1 MLPFRLRQ
9 QRKRKCQASAYRQ
22 LAINGSIDNVFY
34 QYRGGEA
41 ESCNNTTNVVAENY
55 LLRLSAKPDK
65 FVAVLYIGRVAVT
78 KLTFEIPD
86 ATHHLLKIQAAV
98 DGLTIKDFILN
109 CIAPELTRV
118 ESGRE
123 QLRRSAEAWE
133 MTRQNLTLERGDKS
147 YHEIIHDGHKW

>member
-1 MLPFRLRQ
+1 MVIGF
-9 QRKRKCQASAYRQ
+9 ATV
-22 LAINGSIDNVFY
+22 SIDNVFY
-34 QYRGGEA
+34 QYQGGEA
-41 ESCNNTTNVVAENY
+41 EGCNNRVDGVVVKY
-55 LLRLSAKPDK
+55 LLQLSAKPDK
-65 FVAVLYIGRVAVT
+65 IIAVLYVGRVAVT

-133 MTRQNLTLERGDKS
+133 VTRQNLTLERGDKS

>member
-1 MLPFRLRQ
+1 M
-9 QRKRKCQASAYRQ
+9 
-22 LAINGSIDNVFY
+22 
-34 QYRGGEA
+34 
-41 ESCNNTTNVVAENY
+41 
-55 LLRLSAKPDK
+55 
-65 FVAVLYIGRVAVT
+65 T

-133 MTRQNLTLERGDKS
+133 VTRQNLTLERGDKS
-147 YHEIIHDGHKW
+147 YHEILHDGHKW